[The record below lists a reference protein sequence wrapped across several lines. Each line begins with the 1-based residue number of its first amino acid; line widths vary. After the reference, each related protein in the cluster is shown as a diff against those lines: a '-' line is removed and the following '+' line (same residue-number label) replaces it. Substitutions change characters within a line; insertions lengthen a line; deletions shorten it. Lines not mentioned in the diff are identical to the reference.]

1 MLVLLV
7 ILCGKYLIY
16 ISVTISLIY
25 LFLQSKDVKKKIL
38 LMTAV
43 TFPAAFVIAKVIGN
57 FYYSTRPFVAS
68 NFTPLISHAPDNGFP
83 SDHALLSFTLA
94 SVIFIFNKKVGGV
107 LFLFGIII
115 SASRVYAGIHSPIDI
130 LGAAVVGILVSF
142 ICYQIIRFF
151 KIN

>member
-16 ISVTISLIY
+16 ISVLISIIY
-25 LFLQSKDVKKKIL
+25 LFLQSKDVRKKIL
-38 LMTAV
+38 LMAV
-43 TFPAAFVIAKVIGN
+43 FTLPVAFVIAKVMSN
-57 FYYSTRPFVAS
+57 FYYSTRPFVS
-68 NFTPLISHAPDNGFP
+68 GHFTPLISHAANNGFP
-83 SDHALLSFTLA
+83 SNHALLSFTLA
-94 SVIFIFNKKVGGV
+94 SVIFTFNKKVGGV
-107 LFLFGIII
+107 LFLFGVMI
-115 SASRVYAGIHSPIDI
+115 SVSRVYAGIHSPVDI

>member
-1 MLVLLV
+1 MLVILV

-16 ISVTISLIY
+16 ISVAISLIY

-83 SDHALLSFTLA
+83 SNHALLSFTLA
-94 SVIFIFNKKVGGV
+94 SVIFTFNKKVGGV

-130 LGAAVVGILVSF
+130 LGAAVVGILASF